1 MITVAINGFG
11 RIGRA
16 ALKIAV
22 EREGLQIV
30 AINDLGNTEN
40 LAYLLQHDSIYGRYS
55 QAVKVMGDM
64 LQIDDRQITVLHEK
78 DPAKLPWK
86 KMGIDVVIEST
97 GIFTEEAKARAHLV
111 AGAKQVVISAPSKDA
126 VPTIVAGVNPT
137 SPSGLRG
144 ASSIVSTASCT
155 TNCAATMMGVMAAAF
170 PVERAMLTTVH
181 AYTATQSLVDGPAT
195 KDYRRGRAAALNI
208 VPSSTGASEAITRTL
223 PQLEGA
229 VTGLSLRVPVAT
241 VSISDVTFLL
251 KKEASVEAVNEA
263 FRAAAA
269 KPEFQNILAVTDEPV
284 VSSDFIGD
292 PHSAIVDLGLTQVT
306 GNLVKVLAW
315 YDNEWGYANRLI
327 DQVAAYTG

>member
-1 MITVAINGFG
+1 MPNVAINGFG

-16 ALKIAV
+16 ALKIAL
-22 EREGLQIV
+22 ERQGLTV
-30 AINDLGNTEN
+30 VTINDLGDTEN
-40 LAYLLQHDSIYGRYS
+40 LKYLLQHDSIYGRYS
-55 QAVKVMGDM
+55 RVVTAKGDV
-64 LQIDDRQITVLHEK
+64 LQIDDQIITVLHEK

-86 KMGIDVVIEST
+86 KMRVDVVIEST
-97 GIFTEEAKARAHLV
+97 GVFTEEAKARAHIT

-126 VPTIVAGVNPT
+126 IPTIVRGVNT
-137 SPSGLRG
+137 GEGDVL
-144 ASSIVSTASCT
+144 STASCT
-155 TNCAATMMGVMAAAF
+155 TNCAATVMGVMTAAF
-170 PVERAMLTTVH
+170 EVERAMLTTVH

-223 PQLEGA
+223 PQLENR
-229 VTGLSLRVPVAT
+229 VMGLSLRVPVPT
-241 VSISDVTFLL
+241 VSISDVTLLL
-251 KKEASVEAVNEA
+251 KKEASAEEVNEA

-269 KPEFQNILAVTDEPV
+269 KPELQTILAVTDEPV

-292 PHSAIVDLGLTQVT
+292 SHSAIVDLGLTQAT
-306 GNLVKVLAW
+306 GKLVKVLAW

>member
-1 MITVAINGFG
+1 MSNIAVNGFG

-16 ALKIAV
+16 ALKIAL
-22 EREGLQIV
+22 ERGGLTIV
-30 AINDLGNTEN
+30 AINDLGDTAN

-55 QAVKVMGDM
+55 RAVKATADG
-64 LQIDDRQITVLHEK
+64 LQIGDIEIAVLHEK

-86 KMGIDVVIEST
+86 KMGVDVVIEST
-97 GIFTEEAKARAHLV
+97 GIFTEEAKARAHIT

-126 VPTIVAGVNPT
+126 IPTIVAGVNT
-137 SPSGLRG
+137 GKG
-144 ASSIVSTASCT
+144 EVVSTASCT

-170 PVERAMLTTVH
+170 EVERAMLTTVH

-229 VTGLSLRVPVAT
+229 VTGLSLRVPVPT

-251 KKEASVEAVNEA
+251 KKEASVDEVNEV

-269 KPEFQNILAVTDEPV
+269 KPEFKTILAVTDEPV

-306 GNLVKVLAW
+306 GTLVKVLAW
-315 YDNEWGYANRLI
+315 YDNEWGYANRLV

>member
-1 MITVAINGFG
+1 MSKIAINGFG

-16 ALKIAV
+16 ALKIAL
-22 EREGLQIV
+22 EREGLTVV
-30 AINDLGNTEN
+30 AINDLGDTAN

-55 QAVKVMGDM
+55 RAVKVTGDR
-64 LQIDDRQITVLHEK
+64 LQINDHQITVLHEK

-86 KMGIDVVIEST
+86 KMGVAVVIEST
-97 GIFTEEAKARAHLV
+97 GVFTEEAKARAHIT

-126 VPTIVAGVNPT
+126 IPTIVAGVN
-137 SPSGLRG
+137 SGKG
-144 ASSIVSTASCT
+144 AVVSAASCT

-170 PVERAMLTTVH
+170 EVERAMLTTVH

-229 VTGLSLRVPVAT
+229 VTGLSLRVPVPT

-251 KKEASVEAVNEA
+251 KKEASVDEVNEA
-263 FRAAAA
+263 WRAAAA
-269 KPEFQNILAVTDEPV
+269 KPEFQTILAVTDEPA

-292 PHSAIVDLGLTQVT
+292 PHSAIIDLGLTQVT
-306 GNLVKVLAW
+306 GRLVKVLGW
-315 YDNEWGYANRLI
+315 YDNEWGYANRLV